1 MIERL
6 KFWNQ
11 YGYQP
16 DVFRQYGEA
25 VRRSNQGT
33 LQVVSMIAVIGSIVT
48 ACFGVATHQ
57 VHGGIY
63 FCLGMLAAGIAAA
76 FCAFSEKPSERSLL
90 ITGYLLGAAVY
101 AMSIWAAISYDTDVF
116 WIGVSLLVGGYLFDY
131 AWRIGLLQIVS
142 YVALE
147 ISWQAQ
153 GIRQESV
160 HSAFTALYL
169 VISLIMLIGTV

>member
-48 ACFGVATHQ
+48 ACFGFATHQ

-76 FCAFSEKPSERSLL
+76 FCAFRPSWSSMFFTSVFRARSESPFS
-90 ITGYLLGAAVY
+90 
-101 AMSIWAAISYDTDVF
+101 SIRKA
-116 WIGVSLLVGGYLFDY
+116 
-131 AWRIGLLQIVS
+131 R
-142 YVALE
+142 
-147 ISWQAQ
+147 
-153 GIRQESV
+153 R
-160 HSAFTALYL
+160 
-169 VISLIMLIGTV
+169 MLDA